1 MKLEKKKKKKRVEK
15 KPLFQDLAVND
26 KHMARINSNIK
37 NK

>member
-1 MKLEKKKKKKRVEK
+1 MKLEKKRKRKGLKKT
-15 KPLFQDLAVND
+15 PLFQDLAVND